1 MRTLARQSRRTYFDR
16 VLIPI
21 LFSALSLSLF
31 SGLARGGTPPPQ
43 VAANPLLPP
52 SPSLPGTASP
62 SPGVTASP
70 GLPGTASPSSGG
82 TASPGLPGS
91 GSPSSGVTA
100 SPGLP
105 GSGSPSSGGTS
116 SSPPGDSFPCP
127 VEIEYF
133 KHGKRITIRSENAEK
148 TFLLYVAQR
157 VFPHPSETTWALRVI
172 EKNEVRSAVDRMA
185 QKPVPGLSIRKSI
198 RHGQSVAVVTI
209 DRASLNRLA
218 NTLAVLVKT
227 SYGES
232 MIRSVRFSGP
242 PRKDQAFLAKNLCA
256 SPGDPV
262 SNGALAEN
270 VYVISQLP
278 GYARADAL
286 LVPTGEPGSDDIV
299 VRTFQSPPLAGSQ
312 IEMDNYGYAPTGAVT
327 LNGTLDLSDGLFTGD
342 QLSALASTSFFG
354 MNSGTLAY
362 SAPVDLFNRLGID
375 MNALDYRLGLGF
387 SPWGHGATVGQLV
400 ALGLSGSNYSFDGWG
415 MHSLVKTNTSQ
426 AFLKATLF
434 LKEFQDTY
442 SSTVQND
449 RSILGGTLELSGST
463 TRGSLAAS
471 FDLADTEYD
480 LSEGSGSSPQNPFYS
495 DTQGV
500 QNYWT
505 ENGGIRVAL
514 SPVYAVYLSTV
525 DQQYIGGGVLDP
537 MLQGVLGGM
546 SNVRVLPTAAL
557 FGNNLYSGSLNLL
570 RSDTVRGGSLV
581 SSAFFDVGQV
591 TGIGTQYSAM
601 GPGVEESWTGAHLF
615 GKADLAVP
623 VGPLPVSALGSQ
635 MVALTGGNIQSG
647 GIPLQLWLSL
657 GWRY

>member
-1 MRTLARQSRRTYFDR
+1 
-16 VLIPI
+16 
-21 LFSALSLSLF
+21 
-31 SGLARGGTPPPQ
+31 
-43 VAANPLLPP
+43 VAP
-52 SPSLPGTASP
+52 PGTAAHVGTSIP
-62 SPGVTASP
+62 SSEGSASP
-70 GLPGTASPSSGG
+70 ASSED
-82 TASPGLPGS
+82 L
-91 GSPSSGVTA
+91 
-100 SPGLP
+100 L
-105 GSGSPSSGGTS
+105 
-116 SSPPGDSFPCP
+116 PCP
-127 VEIEYF
+127 VEIAYF
-133 KHGKRITIRSENAEK
+133 RHGKRLVIRPENAER

-157 VFPHPSETTWALRVI
+157 VFPHPSETTWALRVF

-185 QKPVPGLSIRKSI
+185 QKPVPGLSIRKST
-198 RHGQSVAVVTI
+198 RHGQAVAVATI

-227 SYGES
+227 SHGES
-232 MIRSVRFSGP
+232 MIRSIRFSGP
-242 PRKDQAFLAKNLCA
+242 PKKDRVFFAKNLCSA
-256 SPGDPV
+256 PGVPV
-262 SNGALAEN
+262 STAALAKSL
-270 VYVISQLP
+270 YAASLLP
-278 GYARADAL
+278 GYARADGL
-286 LVPTGEPGSDDIV
+286 LVPTGMPGQDDLV
-299 VRTFQSPPLAGSQ
+299 VRTAPSATLSGSQ

-327 LNGTLDLSDGLFTGD
+327 LNGTLDINDSLLTGD
-342 QLSALASTSFFG
+342 QLAALASTSFFG

-362 SAPVDLFNRLGID
+362 SAPVDLATRLGLD
-375 MNALDYRLGLGF
+375 MSALDYRLGLGF

-400 ALGLSGSNYSFDGWG
+400 ALGLSGSNYSFDGWAL
-415 MHSLVKTNTSQ
+415 HSFVKSPTSQ
-426 AFLKATLF
+426 VSLKTTLF

-480 LSEGSGSSPQNPFYS
+480 LSQGSGSSPQNPFYS

-505 ENGGIRVAL
+505 ENGGIRYAWT
-514 SPVYAVYLSTV
+514 PVYAVYLSTV

-581 SSAFFDVGQV
+581 SSLFFDVGQV